1 MVYIVFELVC
11 RELSLPCFQS
21 RVREEA
27 EAFLAECL
35 LESSGGRY
43 ELRECEEEVDLASA

>member
-1 MVYIVFELVC
+1 MVYIVYELVC

-35 LESSGGRY
+35 IDSSAGRY
-43 ELRECEEEVDLASA
+43 ELREESEEVDLASA